1 MSDTSTSTVAKAE
14 KAKTKREIHNE
25 RVIADA
31 KRAFET
37 HKIVSFEK
45 TPGLD
50 HIGRWLLKRADGK
63 QWCWVEIA
71 ELRGGHMLVH
81 GDIKHTFF
89 NLYQS
94 PGDIAGSLV
103 RWMGGR
109 EAPCSYFREKLET
122 RSGDYR
128 PGLKWDAEIA
138 DEDARAWNAERLA
151 DLRAETECD
160 EEDEDDEEG
169 GSEDGGEDGA
179 PDEAFE
185 QTSLDSAAADEEDE
199 ITEIINDGVSE
210 DLDAA
215 EHRRR
220 WYEAG
225 IDPEDFDGWGMVL
238 CFDTVMAWAALA
250 RLTTLLREE
259 AAAAEKVKGEEGA
272 SHE

>member
-1 MSDTSTSTVAKAE
+1 MGDASTAAVAKAE
-14 KAKTKREIHNE
+14 KTKTKREIHHE
-25 RVIADA
+25 RGVADA

-50 HIGRWLLKRADGK
+50 HLGRWLLKREDG
-63 QWCWVEIA
+63 QSFFWVEIV

-81 GDIKHTFF
+81 GDIRHTFF

-94 PGDIAGSLV
+94 QGDVAGTLV
-103 RWMGGR
+103 AWMGR
-109 EAPCSYFREKLET
+109 RKEPCSYFREKLEI
-122 RSGDYR
+122 RSGDYD

-151 DLRAETECD
+151 DLLAETECD
-160 EEDEDDEEG
+160 QEDDE
-169 GSEDGGEDGA
+169 GGEDGA
-179 PDEAFE
+179 PDEAVGE
-185 QTSLDSAAADEEDE
+185 ASMDREADEEEDDE

-225 IDPEDFDGWGMVL
+225 IDPENFGGWGMVL
-238 CFDTVMAWAALA
+238 CFDTALAWAALA
-250 RLTTLLREE
+250 RLTELLREE
-259 AAAAEKVKGEEGA
+259 AAAAEKAKSEEGA

>member
-1 MSDTSTSTVAKAE
+1 MEAQG
-14 KAKTKREIHNE
+14 KTKRQNHNE

-45 TPGLD
+45 TPGAD
-50 HIGRWLLKRADGK
+50 HLGRWLLKREDGE
-63 QWCWVEIA
+63 QWCWVEIV

-81 GDIKHTFF
+81 GDIRHTFF

-94 PGDIAGSLV
+94 PGNIAGSLV

-109 EAPCSYFREKLET
+109 EGPCSYFREKLET
-122 RSGDYR
+122 RSGDYK
-128 PGLKWDAEIA
+128 PGLKWNAEIA

-160 EEDEDDEEG
+160 EEEDEDEE
-169 GSEDGGEDGA
+169 GGEDGA
-179 PDEAFE
+179 TDEAVE
-185 QTSLDSAAADEEDE
+185 QAPLDTAAAEEEDEEEEDEEEEDEEEEDE

-225 IDPEDFDGWGMVL
+225 IDPEDFDGWGVVL

-250 RLTTLLREE
+250 RLTELLREE
-259 AAAAEKVKGEEGA
+259 AAEAKGAKAGA
-272 SHE
+272 